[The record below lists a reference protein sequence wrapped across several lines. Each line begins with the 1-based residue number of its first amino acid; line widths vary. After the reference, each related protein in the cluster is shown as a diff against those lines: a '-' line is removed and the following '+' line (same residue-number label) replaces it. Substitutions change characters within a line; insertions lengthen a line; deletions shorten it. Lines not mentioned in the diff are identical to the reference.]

1 MEAAAFIFYAV
12 TKFLAYCTW
21 CLFALRVV
29 APAQAT
35 LLASLKYGSFRWL
48 LGLGFGVAAG
58 IALGSV
64 SPDSVARLYFSVYAP
79 LRIVEWIIM
88 AVFIQGDSA
97 ALRNPRV
104 WLWVLGGVVVSFAS
118 DLASPEGMAGRF
130 CVGRCLC

>member
-12 TKFLAYCTW
+12 TKFLAYCAW

-64 SPDSVARLYFSVYAP
+64 SPDSVARLYFSVYDGAC
-79 LRIVEWIIM
+79 RAVEE
-88 AVFIQGDSA
+88 VG
-97 ALRNPRV
+97 
-104 WLWVLGGVVVSFAS
+104 SFAS
-118 DLASPEGMAGRF
+118 RHGHPHSGVSRVEQSDRALESALTGATSR
-130 CVGRCLC
+130 R